1 MGTGIADSLV
11 GAMVGASVVA
21 ARPLV
26 CSVDHRRGFGGHAA
40 DGWLHPLDTGES
52 MAGWAAL
59 AVERGGLVEVPLARC
74 ADG

>member
-1 MGTGIADSLV
+1 MGTGGADSLV

-26 CSVDHRRGFGGHAA
+26 CSVDHRRGFGGHAV
-40 DGWLHPLDTGES
+40 DGWVGPLDTGES
-52 MAGWAAL
+52 VAGWAAL